1 MEELKVLVTGG
12 AGFIGSNIVEELLK
26 MGVKKVR
33 VLDNLSTG
41 KKSNINNL
49 AKWWNATKVGSAP
62 TSWPMTIIVSKPP
75 GAIAINI
82 SIKVNSVEFE
92 ITKAVIIAMSKLNAV
107 KRLPIKTYDLNVL
120 RLIPVKRDP
129 IKEPSMMKADVAKY
143 SGTTPG
149 VKLVPWPT
157 VEQNIPPKRKAAGV
171 L

>member
-1 MEELKVLVTGG
+1 
-12 AGFIGSNIVEELLK
+12 
-26 MGVKKVR
+26 
-33 VLDNLSTG
+33 
-41 KKSNINNL
+41 
-49 AKWWNATKVGSAP
+49 
-62 TSWPMTIIVSKPP
+62 MTIIVSKPP

-149 VKLVPWPT
+149 VKLVP
-157 VEQNIPPKRKAAGV
+157 
-171 L
+171 

>member
-1 MEELKVLVTGG
+1 
-12 AGFIGSNIVEELLK
+12 
-26 MGVKKVR
+26 
-33 VLDNLSTG
+33 
-41 KKSNINNL
+41 
-49 AKWWNATKVGSAP
+49 
-62 TSWPMTIIVSKPP
+62 MTIIVSKPP

-107 KRLPIKTYDLNVL
+107 KRLPIKTYDLNVS

-149 VKLVPWPT
+149 VKLVP
-157 VEQNIPPKRKAAGV
+157 
-171 L
+171 